1 MPAFASVPPE
11 PPHPRHLGR
20 VPKIDHIGEV
30 KVAKIRARPD
40 EHGDAHNVEAPGAG
54 EVDSVEGGFSG
65 DGGEGGVGCAHAK
78 GEVEAGCRRVV
89 SKRDR

>member
-1 MPAFASVPPE
+1 V
-11 PPHPRHLGR
+11 
-20 VPKIDHIGEV
+20 
-30 KVAKIRARPD
+30 
-40 EHGDAHNVEAPGAG
+40 G

-78 GEVEAGCRRVV
+78 GEVEAGCRRVL